1 MLIEF
6 FWIWDLYSTP
16 PALAIDAMT
25 TCASSKQT
33 GGPVD
38 ALLLDCFVH
47 SELSC
52 HVHNYGNQLLLNC
65 CCGFS
70 LASCRYVIYMYDI
83 SRPSEMLIASWADKC
98 SRNAS
103 TSGEVGAGRS
113 SCLWIIWWGYVYKF
127 LCPCIS
133 GIWKEHRTKPCCQ
146 PQGIAWCKLLF
157 YAKFSGSH
165 GSLWMT
171 EFSMLSYVH
180 WVGMCNFPAWQT
192 WRFFIVQLVEGA
204 FPALSYINLFLGP
217 DWVVQ
222 NCTLLVW
229 SVHCLPVLQI
239 VILGWT
245 GNNVTRPLRVAGA
258 AVLAPFIDKF
268 LKKTQKVLNLP
279 NQAFAF
285 MIVVASFASLCL
297 SVVGVLILSRWGK

>member
-52 HVHNYGNQLLLNC
+52 HVHDYGTQLLLNC

-70 LASCRYVIYMYDI
+70 LPSCRYVIYMYDI

-103 TSGEVGAGRS
+103 TSGEVGAGCS

-157 YAKFSGSH
+157 YAKFSGFHS
-165 GSLWMT
+165 SLWVT

-180 WVGMCNFPAWQT
+180 WVGMCNFPAWQI
-192 WRFFIVQLVEGA
+192 WRFLYSATSWRCFACTIIHQSVLGTWLGCTELYPACLIHQLSSCFADCDTDVDGQQCDKTTESGRCC
-204 FPALSYINLFLGP
+204 SS
-217 DWVVQ
+217 
-222 NCTLLVW
+222 CTIYW
-229 SVHCLPVLQI
+229 
-239 VILGWT
+239 
-245 GNNVTRPLRVAGA
+245 
-258 AVLAPFIDKF
+258 
-268 LKKTQKVLNLP
+268 
-279 NQAFAF
+279 
-285 MIVVASFASLCL
+285 
-297 SVVGVLILSRWGK
+297 